1 MTLPDAIQTY
11 FTAKAP
17 QEAATFAA
25 AFAPDAVVHDE
36 GHLHRGPAEI
46 TQWWQAARA
55 KHRHRAEPLDLTEVA
70 GKQVVR
76 ARVSGDFP
84 GSPAILTFTFGLSAG
99 RIADLRI
106 G

>member
-25 AFAPDAVVHDE
+25 VFAPEAVVHDE
-36 GHLHRGPAEI
+36 GHLPAEI
-46 TQWWQAARA
+46 TQWWQAAWA
-55 KHRHRAEPLDLTEVA
+55 KSRQLAEPLDLTEVA
-70 GKQVVR
+70 GKQLVR